1 MQKKNEYKKRIS
13 NDVRFLFAE
22 EAQALVVEALMS
34 GETGNKT
41 AAKLADRAEGVN
53 APVMHPR
60 CRCTTTFDM
69 NYVQRRARD
78 PLTGRNSIIDGN
90 VTYSQWKESLTAEQ
104 KSALDLAKK
113 KNGNGARDKLQHVQ
127 YQKVLGRKVV
137 PQSFDKFQDLKYND
151 TERWKFIKLDYS
163 RQNELIQNPNMAL
176 PNAKDAT
183 IADEKFT
190 QYLFDGSHPE
200 GLAKGKIFTERLGY
214 DINNYQDLKAAILCK
229 AEKYPVKYKGNNG
242 HGDRYEQK
250 IILYGSKDTPANV
263 VVAWFVEDENKTRM
277 ASTYIKEV
285 NR

>member
-69 NYVQRRARD
+69 DYVQRRARE

-90 VTYSQWKESLTAEQ
+90 ITYSQWKESLTAEQ
-104 KSALDLAKK
+104 KAALELARKK
-113 KNGNGARDKLQHVQ
+113 DSRKAADKLQHAQ

-137 PQSFDKFQDLKYND
+137 PQSFDKFQEIKYND
-151 TERWKFIKLDYS
+151 IERWKDLKGAYRYVNANPGADINAYRCAQELKTLFPQGSFHIPAKEVDVSELTFDNIHINQQRKHNVSEDEAKGYIK
-163 RQNELIQNPNMAL
+163 
-176 PNAKDAT
+176 NAKASRTVWKGQFERYYSYDGVAFVSNEEMLIRT
-183 IADEKFT
+183 AFSEKQFNDEVK
-190 QYLFDGSHPE
+190 
-200 GLAKGKIFTERLGY
+200 KIMEVLKKYGY
-214 DINNYQDLKAAILCK
+214 
-229 AEKYPVKYKGNNG
+229 
-242 HGDRYEQK
+242 
-250 IILYGSKDTPANV
+250 
-263 VVAWFVEDENKTRM
+263 
-277 ASTYIKEV
+277 
-285 NR
+285 

>member
-34 GETGNKT
+34 GETWNKT

-104 KSALDLAKK
+104 KSALELTRK
-113 KNGNGARDKLQHVQ
+113 KNRNRARDKLQYIQ
-127 YQKVLGRKVV
+127 YQQVIGRKNA
-137 PQSFDKFQDLKYND
+137 PKSFDKFQELKYND
-151 TERWKFIKLDYS
+151 NEEWHLLKDYKKSRVKNAISAFTSFDDYKTYHRRIETEIIGLITVDGVKVEVQSKHFIERIFGTTEDPLTHKPRSGVEIEDVKEALLNGTTHHRKDSLRYFGMNCAVS
-163 RQNELIQNPNMAL
+163 VNKNSGTLIQTNP
-176 PNAKDAT
+176 
-183 IADEKFT
+183 
-190 QYLFDGSHPE
+190 
-200 GLAKGKIFTERLGY
+200 KGKG
-214 DINNYQDLKAAILCK
+214 
-229 AEKYPVKYKGNNG
+229 KY
-242 HGDRYEQK
+242 
-250 IILYGSKDTPANV
+250 L
-263 VVAWFVEDENKTRM
+263 
-277 ASTYIKEV
+277 
-285 NR
+285 